1 MSNSFYPSIDDA
13 LEGVENAADAKA
25 NLTAWEPSWID
36 SFAWRAEASSQKA
49 QVAAQN
55 TKDGMAR
62 AGEQISQK
70 AHDIKEGAKDK
81 WSATKEYVGEK
92 VDNALEGVENAAHR
106 ARQ

>member
-25 NLTAWEPSWID
+25 NL
-36 SFAWRAEASSQKA
+36 EASARHAKESIQDGSQAVGQKA